1 MRIRTVVVSLL
12 VVLVALVSL
21 GLVLVPRQSTA
32 APSLTGDILPSRVA
46 PSFRLPDQFGHP
58 VSLTNLRGRP
68 VVLTF
73 LRAHCRETCPL
84 IAEELRLSVS
94 ELGAAGKSVALLV
107 VSTDPE
113 GDTRAAVQSFSRAHS
128 LLHRWQY
135 LTGTRQQLAAIWH
148 AYYIYAPPAG
158 ANEALADGHTT
169 ATYLIDRDGRQRVLW
184 TGGLDNAMVGRD
196 LRILLG
202 IPVSITLKNAAP
214 EVGHPAPAFSLD
226 GAHGGRLSLAAFH
239 GKVVLL
245 NFWATWCKPCRSEM
259 PQLAAWY
266 RQEQRRGLVVLG
278 VDMEEPRGDVLSF
291 LQQLH
296 IPYPVGL
303 DESGSISGRYQV
315 NVLPV
320 SFLIDRHG
328 TVQSVRIGV
337 VDSVYRMTQVQ
348 PFLSEQ

>member
-1 MRIRTVVVSLL
+1 MVASDDKGRAVQDAKLL
-12 VVLVALVSL
+12 IGRLDRPTPRSIFGSSFQKRPASL
-21 GLVLVPRQSTA
+21 GPFQ
-32 APSLTGDILPSRVA
+32 
-46 PSFRLPDQFGHP
+46 
-58 VSLTNLRGRP
+58 
-68 VVLTF
+68 
-73 LRAHCRETCPL
+73 CPQ
-84 IAEELRLSVS
+84 
-94 ELGAAGKSVALLV
+94 
-107 VSTDPE
+107 VSTS
-113 GDTRAAVQSFSRAHS
+113 GRFSIS
-128 LLHRWQY
+128 
-135 LTGTRQQLAAIWH
+135 
-148 AYYIYAPPAG
+148 IYAPPAG
-158 ANEALADGHTT
+158 ANAALADGHTT

-259 PQLAAWY
+259 PQLAACY

-348 PFLSEQ
+348 PLLNEQ